1 MTLVRPRTQ
10 RRLSGAPSGSVPHL
24 FLAPAILLF
33 VVLVLLPAAG
43 GVVLSFTDLSLLG
56 APDFVGWDNYT
67 RIATDQQAIA
77 SLGNTFLLAGIVV
90 LGQNL
95 LGLALAL
102 ALEAA
107 FPGRNFLRVLFL
119 LPAIL
124 SPVII
129 GYLWQYLY
137 SPTGGVNQLLEAVGL
152 GQFATSWLGDPSTA
166 LVAVAIATIWQLT
179 GYAMVIYVAG
189 LHGVSEDVLAAAQ
202 LDGANSWQ
210 RLIHIKLPLI
220 APAITIN
227 LALSLIGGLRLFDQI
242 LAMTSGGPGYATETL
257 ATVIYKVGFTY
268 GELGYSM
275 ALAIVL
281 GLFVAV
287 LATVQVVLT
296 RRAEVNR

>member
-1 MTLVRPRTQ
+1 MTSVRPPTARRRT
-10 RRLSGAPSGSVPHL
+10 GAPAGSVPAI
-24 FLAPAILLF
+24 FLVPALLLF
-33 VVLVLLPAAG
+33 FVVVLLPSG
-43 GVVLSFTDLSLLG
+43 GGAVLSFTDLSTLG
-56 APDFVGWDNYT
+56 TPAFVGWENYA
-67 RIATDQQAIA
+67 RIAADEQAIA
-77 SLGNTFLLAGIVV
+77 SLGNTFLLAAIVV
-90 LGQNL
+90 VGQNV
-95 LGLALAL
+95 LGLGLAL

-137 SPTGGVNQLLEAVGL
+137 SPTGAINQTLEAIGL
-152 GQFATSWLGDPSTA
+152 GQFATPWLGNPTTA
-166 LVAVAIATIWQLT
+166 LAAVAIATIWQLT

-189 LHGVSEDVLAAAQ
+189 LHGISEDVLAAAQ
-202 LDGANSWQ
+202 LDGANAWQ
-210 RLIHIKLPLI
+210 RLVHIKLPLI

-227 LALSLIGGLRLFDQI
+227 VALSLIGGLRLFDQI

-257 ATVIYKVGFTY
+257 ATVIYKVGFVY
-268 GELGYSM
+268 GDLGYSM

-287 LATVQVVLT
+287 LASVQVFFT
-296 RRAEVNR
+296 RRAEVN

>member
-1 MTLVRPRTQ
+1 MSTA
-10 RRLSGAPSGSVPHL
+10 RLSGTTRRPGAPSGSVPWV
-24 FLAPAILLF
+24 FLVPAVVIF
-33 VVLVLLPAAG
+33 VALVILPALG
-43 GVVLSFTDLSLLG
+43 GAVLSFSDLSLLG
-56 APDFVGWDNYT
+56 TPSFVGFDNY
-67 RIATDQQAIA
+67 AKVFSDEQALA
-77 SLGNTFLLAGIVV
+77 SLGNTFLLAAIVV
-90 LGQNL
+90 IGQNV

-137 SPTGGVNQLLEAVGL
+137 SPTGAINQFLETIGL
-152 GQFATSWLGDPSTA
+152 GQLATPWLGNPSTA
-166 LVAVAIATIWQLT
+166 LIAVAIATVWQLT

-189 LHGVSEDVLAAAQ
+189 LNGVSEEVLAAAQ
-202 LDGANSWQ
+202 LDGANAWQ

-227 LALSLIGGLRLFDQI
+227 AALSLIGGLRLFDQV

-257 ATVIYKVGFTY
+257 ATVIYKEGFTY
-268 GELGYSM
+268 GHLGYS
-275 ALAIVL
+275 LSLSIVL

-287 LATVQVVLT
+287 LASVQVILT
-296 RRAEVNR
+296 RRAEVN